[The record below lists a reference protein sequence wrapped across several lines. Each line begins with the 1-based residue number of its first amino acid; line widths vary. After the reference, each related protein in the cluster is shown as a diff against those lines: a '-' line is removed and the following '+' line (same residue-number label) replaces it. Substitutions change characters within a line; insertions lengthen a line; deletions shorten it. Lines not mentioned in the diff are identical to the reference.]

1 MATYLHVLEGR
12 IRIKVPAVKGAPGKA
27 ERLERQVR
35 ALDSSIEAKANP
47 TTGNVLLLF
56 DPDSISKD
64 RILQFFCDNGCLT
77 HQPRTSVRAAGAPN
91 LAVVSSDGSSPVARR
106 IIEIVLQVA
115 IERLIFAL
123 I

>member
-12 IRIKVPAVKGAPGKA
+12 IRVKIPEVKGAPGKA
-27 ERLERQVR
+27 GDVERHVR
-35 ALDSSIEAKANP
+35 ALSPAIDVRANP
-47 TTGNVLLLF
+47 VTGNVLLVF

-64 RILQFFCDNGCLT
+64 RILELLGTLGYIAAEPERGPTLKVPSSAAPTDSSSAL
-77 HQPRTSVRAAGAPN
+77 VR
-91 LAVVSSDGSSPVARR
+91 RF
-106 IIEIVLQVA
+106 IEICLQVA